1 MKSGIGWQQSG
12 SEGGSCESRDV
23 AHRLWWRGGV
33 VASNRVLAIISPDSA
48 PIEQMVRE
56 ASDAGRIID
65 MTYGRRT
72 KSVIVL
78 DTGHLALAALQPDTI
93 VGRLRQ
99 QREKETK

>member
-1 MKSGIGWQQSG
+1 MKAEMLHVGF
-12 SEGGSCESRDV
+12 
-23 AHRLWWRGGV
+23 GGV
-33 VASNRVLAIISPDSA
+33 VAANRILAVINPDSA
-48 PIEQMVRE
+48 PIKRMVRE
-56 ASDAGRIID
+56 ATDEGRIID

-99 QREKETK
+99 QRGKETE

>member
-1 MKSGIGWQQSG
+1 MLHVGF
-12 SEGGSCESRDV
+12 
-23 AHRLWWRGGV
+23 GGV
-33 VASNRVLAIISPDSA
+33 VAANRILAVINPDSA
-48 PIEQMVRE
+48 PIKRMVRE
-56 ASDAGRIID
+56 ATDEGRIID

-99 QREKETK
+99 QRGKETE

>member
-1 MKSGIGWQQSG
+1 MKAEMLHVGF
-12 SEGGSCESRDV
+12 
-23 AHRLWWRGGV
+23 GGV
-33 VASNRVLAIISPDSA
+33 VAANRILAVISPDSA
-48 PIEQMVRE
+48 PIKRMVRE
-56 ASDAGRIID
+56 ATDDGRIID

-99 QREKETK
+99 QRGKETE

>member
-1 MKSGIGWQQSG
+1 MLHVGF
-12 SEGGSCESRDV
+12 
-23 AHRLWWRGGV
+23 GGV
-33 VASNRVLAIISPDSA
+33 VAANRILAVISPDSA
-48 PIEQMVRE
+48 PIKRMVRE
-56 ASDAGRIID
+56 ATDEGRIID

-99 QREKETK
+99 QRGKETE

>member
-1 MKSGIGWQQSG
+1 MLHIGF
-12 SEGGSCESRDV
+12 
-23 AHRLWWRGGV
+23 GGV
-33 VASNRVLAIISPDSA
+33 VAANRILAVISPDSA
-48 PIEQMVRE
+48 PIKRMVRE
-56 ASDAGRIID
+56 ANDAGRIID

-99 QREKETK
+99 QREREVE

>member
-1 MKSGIGWQQSG
+1 MFKEVSVRAEMLHIGF
-12 SEGGSCESRDV
+12 
-23 AHRLWWRGGV
+23 GGV
-33 VASNRVLAIISPDSA
+33 VAANRILAVISPDSA
-48 PIEQMVRE
+48 PIKRMVRE
-56 ASDAGRIID
+56 ANDAGRIID

-99 QREKETK
+99 QREREVE

>member
-1 MKSGIGWQQSG
+1 MKAEMLHVGF
-12 SEGGSCESRDV
+12 
-23 AHRLWWRGGV
+23 GGV
-33 VASNRVLAIISPDSA
+33 VAANRILAVISPDSA
-48 PIEQMVRE
+48 PIKRMVRE
-56 ASDAGRIID
+56 ATDAGRIID

-99 QREKETK
+99 QRGKEIE

>member
-1 MKSGIGWQQSG
+1 MLHVGF
-12 SEGGSCESRDV
+12 
-23 AHRLWWRGGV
+23 GGV
-33 VASNRVLAIISPDSA
+33 VAANRILAVISPDSA
-48 PIEQMVRE
+48 PIKRMVRE
-56 ASDAGRIID
+56 ATDEGRIID

-99 QREKETK
+99 QRGKEIE

>member
-1 MKSGIGWQQSG
+1 MRAEMLHIGF
-12 SEGGSCESRDV
+12 
-23 AHRLWWRGGV
+23 GGV
-33 VASNRVLAIISPDSA
+33 VAANRILAVISPDSA
-48 PIEQMVRE
+48 PIKRMVRE
-56 ASDAGRIID
+56 ANDAGRIID

-99 QREKETK
+99 QREREVE

>member
-1 MKSGIGWQQSG
+1 VKAEMLHVGF
-12 SEGGSCESRDV
+12 
-23 AHRLWWRGGV
+23 GGV
-33 VASNRVLAIISPDSA
+33 VAANRILAVISPDSA
-48 PIEQMVRE
+48 PIKRMVRE
-56 ASDAGRIID
+56 ATDEGRIID

-99 QREKETK
+99 QRGKEIE

>member
-1 MKSGIGWQQSG
+1 MKAEMLHVGF
-12 SEGGSCESRDV
+12 
-23 AHRLWWRGGV
+23 GGV
-33 VASNRVLAIISPDSA
+33 VAANRILAVISPDSA
-48 PIEQMVRE
+48 PIKRMVRE
-56 ASDAGRIID
+56 ATDEGRIID

-99 QREKETK
+99 QRGKEIE

>member
-1 MKSGIGWQQSG
+1 MRAEMLHIGF
-12 SEGGSCESRDV
+12 
-23 AHRLWWRGGV
+23 GGV
-33 VASNRVLAIISPDSA
+33 VAANRILAIISPDSA
-48 PIEQMVRE
+48 PIKRMVRE
-56 ASDAGRIID
+56 ANDAGRIID

-99 QREKETK
+99 QREREVE

>member
-1 MKSGIGWQQSG
+1 MFKEVSVRAEMLHIGF
-12 SEGGSCESRDV
+12 
-23 AHRLWWRGGV
+23 GGV
-33 VASNRVLAIISPDSA
+33 VAANRILAIISPDSA
-48 PIEQMVRE
+48 PIKRMVRE
-56 ASDAGRIID
+56 ANDAGRIID

-99 QREKETK
+99 QREREVE

>member
-1 MKSGIGWQQSG
+1 VKEVHVKAEMLHIGF
-12 SEGGSCESRDV
+12 
-23 AHRLWWRGGV
+23 GGV
-33 VASNRVLAIISPDSA
+33 VAANRILAIISPDSA
-48 PIEQMVRE
+48 PIKRMVRE
-56 ASDAGRIID
+56 ASDGGRIID

-99 QREKETK
+99 QREKETE